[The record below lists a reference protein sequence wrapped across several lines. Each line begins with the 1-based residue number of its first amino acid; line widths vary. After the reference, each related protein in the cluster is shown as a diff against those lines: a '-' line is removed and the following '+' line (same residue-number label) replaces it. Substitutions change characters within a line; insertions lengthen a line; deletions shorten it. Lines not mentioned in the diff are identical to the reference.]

1 MNPQIFTFNS
11 QTSLSSVFPT
21 VAIYKKYNVFVQ
33 LKEVSSA
40 RYLIENTLCH
50 ADMQRYL
57 TKYANIFVHV
67 NKCNSAMNGNLYN
80 LNDIIRTIDDKGE
93 TMRMDADNELNDLK
107 VGITE
112 QETKIYKMTTRMI
125 SQRASVEEYE
135 EENETLKTL
144 ESQAD
149 KLRNDIINGE
159 SLEKL
164 SDDIASNISEKIYEC
179 LKEDDDISEGLIL
192 LPAALQNKA
201 LDALLDEIFDD
212 GLGDRCEYLDYSDIL
227 EYTVRNDKATDL
239 FLRIRIQELE
249 TLTSNNNNNDDSIFE
264 EEEEENDSEWET
276 GSIDEKENPSV
287 STVSTD
293 LIGPIPKNWQPED
306 DEPHKIN
313 ECLTCID
320 YHYLIQ
326 ELNEKNKKIQNQKE
340 IIDQQDK
347 QIEEYDEK
355 DDETESNKWRSKYL
369 ELMDIYDIENQ
380 AKKVAIESLED
391 DLNQRD
397 ETIKKLR
404 KELTLQREKNNEN
417 NL

>member
-21 VAIYKKYNVFVQ
+21 VAIYKKYNIFIQ

-40 RYLIENTLCH
+40 RYLMENTVCH
-50 ADMQRYL
+50 DDMQKYL
-57 TKYANIFVHV
+57 IKYANIFVHV

-80 LNDIIRTIDDKGE
+80 LNDIIRAIDDKSE

-107 VGITE
+107 VEITE
-112 QETKIYKMTTRMI
+112 QQTKIYKMTKQMI
-125 SQRASVEEYE
+125 SQRPSVEEYE
-135 EENETLKTL
+135 EENETLKRL

-149 KLRNDIINGE
+149 KLRKDIIEGE
-159 SLEKL
+159 SLEQL
-164 SDDIASNISEKIYEC
+164 SDEIASNLSEKIYEC

-192 LPAALQNKA
+192 LPAAIQNKA

-212 GLGDRCEYLDYSDIL
+212 GLGYRCEDLDFDDIL
-227 EYTVRNDKATDL
+227 DYTVRNDKATDL

-249 TLTSNNNNNDDSIFE
+249 TLTSNNNNDEDSVFE
-264 EEEEENDSEWET
+264 EEEEETSEWET
-276 GSIDEKENPSV
+276 KSIDEKENPSV
-287 STVSTD
+287 SSD
-293 LIGPIPKNWQPED
+293 LIGPISKDWQPEEEE

-313 ECLTCID
+313 ECKTCID

-355 DDETESNKWRSKYL
+355 DDKIESNEWKAKWLALSDCFDDEIQLKQVKIQDL
-369 ELMDIYDIENQ
+369 EEIINE
-380 AKKVAIESLED
+380 K
-391 DLNQRD
+391 D

-404 KELTLQREKNNEN
+404 KELTLQREKNKEN